1 MWNTLLFNESCP
13 KTILPRD
20 GTQNTAWDWCRRQS
34 NMLYFQIPLLAVGLP
49 SEEFLQFL
57 QKNQRFNL
65 CCIRSCLIWSDLI
78 WSGLVLSG
86 LVWSGLWSGLA
97 WSWIILSYL
106 IRWSDLIWI
115 WSDLIWSRLIWSHL
129 ILSHLISL
137 YLILSYLNTQMPVCV
152 VGVVKVGSMWEALP
166 AFCAT

>member
-86 LVWSGLWSGLA
+86 LVWSGLVSGLV
-97 WSWIILSYL
+97 WPGLELSYL
-106 IRWSDLIWI
+106 IKWSDLIWI
-115 WSDLIWSRLIWSHL
+115 WSDLNLIWSDLIWSRLISSHL
-129 ILSHLISL
+129 ILSHLISP
-137 YLILSYLNTQMPVCV
+137 YLILS
-152 VGVVKVGSMWEALP
+152 
-166 AFCAT
+166 